1 MYIVLH
7 LIKHIPTTRLG
18 PHEQNSCRFASVAS
32 LKSVSCFAVNLP
44 GAEGAGAEGTKVHE
58 KEEEGGR
65 KGQVREAG
73 QWAGEKSQV
82 PDC

>member
-7 LIKHIPTTRLG
+7 LIKHIRTTRLG
-18 PHEQNSCRFASVAS
+18 PREQHSCRFASVAS
-32 LKSVSCFAVNLP
+32 LKSVSCFVDIP
-44 GAEGAGAEGTKVHE
+44 GGQGAGAEGTKGHD
-58 KEEEGGR
+58 KEGEGGR

>member
-7 LIKHIPTTRLG
+7 LIKHIRTTRLG
-18 PHEQNSCRFASVAS
+18 PHEQHSCRFASVAS
-32 LKSVSCFAVNLP
+32 LKSVSCF
-44 GAEGAGAEGTKVHE
+44 EGAGAEGTKGHE
-58 KEEEGGR
+58 KEGEGGR

>member
-18 PHEQNSCRFASVAS
+18 PHEQHSCRCASVAP
-32 LKSVSCFAVNLP
+32 LKSVSCFVDIP
-44 GAEGAGAEGTKVHE
+44 GGQGAGAEGTKGHE
-58 KEEEGGR
+58 EEGEGGR

-73 QWAGEKSQV
+73 QWEREKS
-82 PDC
+82 